1 MYFVLTILDILV
13 FRADLHLIC
22 YDVLVTG
29 LRVRSGRSDVATD
42 DVNRTPSPDSAIDP
56 QALLTKTSRSLDEA
70 LLNLLDT
77 RKRKR
82 TEKGIV
88 TIVCISTKTHTSMYL
103 HVPICTDCARHCNS
117 STHRHTRSRC
127 ALALKKKEICFVL
140 IFCR

>member
-1 MYFVLTILDILV
+1 MYMYFVLTILDILV

-29 LRVRSGRSDVATD
+29 LRVRSGRSGAATD
-42 DVNRTPSPDSAIDP
+42 GVNRRPSPDSAIDIRVV
-56 QALLTKTSRSLDEA
+56 TKTSRSLDEA

-88 TIVCISTKTHTSMYL
+88 CISTKNTPECTYMYL
-103 HVPICTDCARHCNS
+103 HVQNAS
-117 STHRHTRSRC
+117 
-127 ALALKKKEICFVL
+127 L
-140 IFCR
+140 